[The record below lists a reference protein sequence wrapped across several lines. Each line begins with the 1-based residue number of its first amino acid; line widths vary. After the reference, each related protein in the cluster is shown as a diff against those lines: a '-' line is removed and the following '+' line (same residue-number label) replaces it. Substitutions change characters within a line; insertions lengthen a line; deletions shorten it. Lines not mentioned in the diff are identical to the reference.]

1 MTSSETSSTPSAS
14 AHPEDAPGPRT
25 LLPVPWAIW
34 FWGHVRRVIVFVI
47 GMTILGLGVAMLVLP
62 GPGWLTIFGGL
73 ALLATEFAWAKWMLA
88 FAQKRLSQLV
98 NVAMK
103 PREGN
108 PGASQTL
115 ETLPTPS
122 ENVKLHKVDTDIH
135 NKPQGSPPC

>member
-14 AHPEDAPGPRT
+14 APPEDAPALQT

-34 FWGHVRRVIVFVI
+34 FWGHIRRVIVFVI

-73 ALLATEFAWAKWMLA
+73 ALLATEFAWAKWVLT
-88 FAQKRLSQLV
+88 FAQKRLSTLV
-98 NVAMK
+98 DAAMK
-103 PREGN
+103 SRERD
-108 PGASQTL
+108 PGAAANP
-115 ETLPTPS
+115 ETLPTPLES
-122 ENVKLHKVDTDIH
+122 VKLHKVDADIH